1 MQAKVPRDA
10 PAASQN
16 GWRLRRPRLTFG
28 VVVGVVTYLLL
39 LLLPQVAP
47 RLRFIIG
54 WDVGATTA
62 LLAMYQV
69 LRKAGPEEMK
79 QNALRQDAG
88 QWVVLILTIFAAT
101 ASLVVIATEMPLLKE
116 ADDLEKYARAAL
128 VIFTIALSWAFT
140 QTIFALHYAHDYFLD
155 LEMPG
160 GRPGDPSGRLT
171 FPGDPKRLPNYG
183 DFLYFSFTI
192 GMTFQVS
199 DVQVCDPSIRRIVL
213 LHGVAAFFYTTGIL
227 ALTVNLVAGLV

>member
-16 GWRLRRPRLTFG
+16 GWRLRRPPLTFG

>member
-128 VIFTIALSWAFT
+128 VIFTIALSWTFI

-155 LEMPG
+155 LAMPG
-160 GRPGDPSGRLT
+160 GKPSEPSGRLT
-171 FPGDPKRLPNYG
+171 FPGDRKRLPNYG

-199 DVQVCDPSIRRIVL
+199 DVQICDPSIRRVVL
-213 LHGVAAFFYTTGIL
+213 IHGVAAFFYTTGIL
-227 ALTVNLVAGLV
+227 ALSVNLVAGLV

>member
-1 MQAKVPRDA
+1 VPAKVPRDT
-10 PAASQN
+10 PAASEQ

-28 VVVGVVTYLLL
+28 VAVGIVLYLLL
-39 LLLPQVAP
+39 LLVPAIAA
-47 RLRFIIG
+47 RLRFIIA

-69 LRKAGPEEMK
+69 LRRAGPEEMK

-88 QWVVLILTIFAAT
+88 QWAVLILTMVAAT

-128 VIFTIALSWAFT
+128 VIFTIALSWAFI

-155 LEMPG
+155 LAMPG
-160 GRPGDPSGRLT
+160 GKPGDPSGRLT
-171 FPGDPKRLPNYG
+171 FPGDSKRLPNYG

-199 DVQVCDPSIRRIVL
+199 DVQVCDPAIRRVVL
-213 LHGVAAFFYTTGIL
+213 IHAIAAFFYTTGVL

>member
-1 MQAKVPRDA
+1 MPAKVSRAA
-10 PAASQN
+10 PAASQQ

-28 VVVGVVTYLLL
+28 VVVGIATYLLL
-39 LLLPQVAP
+39 LLVPAMSP
-47 RLRFIIG
+47 RLRFITA

-62 LLAMYQV
+62 LLAMFQV

-88 QWVVLILTIFAAT
+88 QWVVLILTMVAAS
-101 ASLVVIATEMPLLKE
+101 ASLVVIATEVPLLKV
-116 ADDLEKYARAAL
+116 ADDLERYARAAL
-128 VIFTIALSWAFT
+128 VIFTIALSWAFI

-155 LEMPG
+155 LAMPG
-160 GRPGDPSGRLT
+160 GKPGGPSGRLT

-199 DVQVCDPSIRRIVL
+199 DVQICDPSIRRVVL
-213 LHGVAAFFYTTGIL
+213 IHGIAAFFYTTGIL
-227 ALTVNLVAGLV
+227 ALSVNLVAGLV

>member
-199 DVQVCDPSIRRIVL
+199 DVQICDPSIRRVVL
-213 LHGVAAFFYTTGIL
+213 IHGVAAFFYTTGIL